1 MVLGEQLG
9 LRFGEHLPCRA
20 ACRDLS
26 FVMDLPRFGRL
37 VNQVEGI

>member
-1 MVLGEQLG
+1 MVLVLGEQLG
-9 LRFGEHLPCRA
+9 LGFGEHAPRA
-20 ACRDLS
+20 GSFR